1 MSIIGR
7 AKTLHSEL
15 SALHPY
21 DLEKMRFMGT
31 TVAEFV
37 EMLIEYDQALR
48 EALSA
53 LEQYGSKKY
62 LSQNI
67 GNNVINKY
75 SHLLKGE

>member
-1 MSIIGR
+1 MSVIDDCKSIV
-7 AKTLHSEL
+7 ATWEN
-15 SALHPY
+15 HPNLMEHTQDEY
-21 DLEKMRFMGT
+21 DLRKS
-31 TVAEFV
+31 
-37 EMLIEYDQALR
+37 LIEYDQALR

-67 GNNVINKY
+67 ANNVIDKY